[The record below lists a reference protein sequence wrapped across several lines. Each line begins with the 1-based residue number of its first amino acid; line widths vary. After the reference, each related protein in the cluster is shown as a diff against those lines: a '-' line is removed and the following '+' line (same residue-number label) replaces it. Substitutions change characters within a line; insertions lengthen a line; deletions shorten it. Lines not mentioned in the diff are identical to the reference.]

1 MAIASK
7 LAIAIF
13 FYIHPPTST
22 TSPQSR
28 GLTKFQN
35 KVNAALRIS
44 QIEPYAGEFERA
56 ATEIALRFPQRDFGQ
71 DAFRLWHG
79 GSGGRSDSRTP
90 LFPDGLAAFLCLGFL
105 RLVVFYSGGTP
116 E

>member
-13 FYIHPPTST
+13 LYIHPPTST

-56 ATEIALRFPQRDFGQ
+56 VGLGVGAIRA
-71 DAFRLWHG
+71 RLC
-79 GSGGRSDSRTP
+79 SPT
-90 LFPDGLAAFLCLGFL
+90 
-105 RLVVFYSGGTP
+105 V
-116 E
+116 